1 MFEKTSNTKKI
12 KTTIYLFQ
20 EFKMETSTIES
31 LYQKADLIRKMCIEC
46 IANFGVGH
54 IGGSSS
60 IIELLTALYF
70 KCANI
75 DPQNP
80 NDPNRDRIVLSK
92 GHAAPG
98 LYSALAARGY
108 FDKRLLLTLNQNGTS
123 LPSHADMLKVPG
135 VDFTAGSLGQGISAA
150 VGMALNGKISGKKYR
165 TYAIV
170 GDGESQE
177 GQVWEALMLAG
188 AKRLTRFTVI
198 IDNNKMQI
206 DGTTDEVCKVEP
218 FESKLRAF
226 GFKVYTVDGHNI
238 EEIIETI
245 EKCNRSRMTTA
256 IVLNTIKGKGIKC
269 CEGHYKSHSVSF
281 TPEMLANEC
290 TGEVLK

>member
-1 MFEKTSNTKKI
+1 M
-12 KTTIYLFQ
+12 
-20 EFKMETSTIES
+20 
-31 LYQKADLIRKMCIEC
+31 
-46 IANFGVGH
+46 
-54 IGGSSS
+54 
-60 IIELLTALYF
+60 
-70 KCANI
+70 
-75 DPQNP
+75 
-80 NDPNRDRIVLSK
+80 
-92 GHAAPG
+92 
-98 LYSALAARGY
+98 ALA
-108 FDKRLLLTLNQNGTS
+108 DRLDGKNRYVYTLL
-123 LPSHADMLKVPG
+123 
-135 VDFTAGSLGQGISAA
+135 
-150 VGMALNGKISGKKYR
+150 
-165 TYAIV
+165 
-170 GDGESQE
+170 GDGELEE

>member
-1 MFEKTSNTKKI
+1 
-12 KTTIYLFQ
+12 
-20 EFKMETSTIES
+20 MESSTINT
-31 LYQKADLIRKMCIEC
+31 LYKKADLIRKMCIES
-46 IANFGVGH
+46 IATFGVGH

-75 DPQNP
+75 DPKDPHNP
-80 NDPNRDRIVLSK
+80 DRDRIVLSK

-98 LYSALAARGY
+98 LYATLAARGY
-108 FDKRLLLTLNQNGTS
+108 FDKKLLLTLNQNGTT
-123 LPSHADMLKVPG
+123 LPSHADMLKVTG

-150 VGMALNGKISGKKYR
+150 VGMAICGKMDYKKYR

-188 AKRLTRFTVI
+188 ARNLHNLTVI

-206 DGTTDEVCKVEP
+206 DGLTKDVCAVEP

-226 GFKVYTVDGHNI
+226 GFKVYSIDGHDMEAI
-238 EEIIETI
+238 VETI
-245 EKCNRSRMTTA
+245 EKCKKSRVPNA
-256 IVLNTIKGKGIKC
+256 IILNTIKGKGVKC
-269 CEGHYKSHSVSF
+269 CEGHYKSHSVNF
-281 TPEMLANEC
+281 TPEMLAAEC

>member
-1 MFEKTSNTKKI
+1 MESNTI
-12 KTTIYLFQ
+12 NNLIQ
-20 EFKMETSTIES
+20 
-31 LYQKADLIRKMCIEC
+31 QADLIRKMCIEC
-46 IANFGVGH
+46 IATFGVGH

-70 KCANI
+70 ECANV

-80 NDPNRDRIVLSK
+80 TDPNRDRIVLSK

-108 FDKRLLLTLNQNGTS
+108 FDKKLLLTLNQNGTT
-123 LPSHADMLKVPG
+123 LPSHADMLKVVG

-150 VGMALNGKISGKKYR
+150 VGMAIAAKIDRKSYH
-165 TYAIV
+165 TFAIV

-188 AKRLTRFTVI
+188 SKKLNNFTAI

-206 DGTTDEVCKVEP
+206 DGMTKDVCNVEP

-226 GFKVYTVDGHNI
+226 GFKVYSIDGHDMQ
-238 EEIIETI
+238 TI
-245 EKCNRSRMTTA
+245 VDTLYECKKSKKPTA
-256 IVLNTIKGKGIKC
+256 IVLNTIKGKGVKC

-281 TPEMLANEC
+281 TAEMLAAEC

>member
-1 MFEKTSNTKKI
+1 MESNTI
-12 KTTIYLFQ
+12 NT
-20 EFKMETSTIES
+20 
-31 LYQKADLIRKMCIEC
+31 LYKKADLIRKMCIEC
-46 IANFGVGH
+46 IATFGVGH

-60 IIELLTALYF
+60 IIEFLTALYF

-75 DPQNP
+75 DPKDPKNP
-80 NDPNRDRIVLSK
+80 DRDRIVLSK

-98 LYSALAARGY
+98 LYATLAARGY
-108 FDKRLLLTLNQNGTS
+108 FDKKLLLTLNQNGTT
-123 LPSHADMLKVPG
+123 LPSHADMLKVTG

-150 VGMALNGKISGKKYR
+150 VGMAISAIMDRRKYH
-165 TYAIV
+165 TFAIV

-188 AKRLTRFTVI
+188 SRHLHNFTVV

-206 DGTTDEVCKVEP
+206 DGLTKDVCKVEP

-226 GFKVYTVDGHNI
+226 GFKTYTIDGHDI
-238 EEIIETI
+238 ESIVDTI
-245 EKCNRSRMTTA
+245 EKCKRSRMPSA

-269 CEGHYKSHSVSF
+269 CEGHYKSHSVNF
-281 TPEMLANEC
+281 TPEMFAAEC